1 MTDERE
7 IAALLGEAPGPD
19 TRFRLNVLA
28 MVGAEKRRRAAMRR
42 AVVRA
47 GVFTLVGLVA
57 AGVQAAGVS
66 QAAAA
71 PLTMIVAALGVA
83 YLCAALALQSPSALM
98 ARASAAFRISA

>member
-1 MTDERE
+1 MTTERE

-42 AVVRA
+42 ALVRA
-47 GVFTLVGLVA
+47 GAFTLVGLVA
-57 AGVQAAGVS
+57 AGVQAAGAA

-71 PLTMIVAALGVA
+71 PLATIVTALGVA
-83 YLCAALALQSPSALM
+83 YLCAALALQSPGALM